1 MVNAGEAGIEG
12 EKQAIY
18 LLFLKKIK
26 KIHENL
32 AALAAPPA
40 KTK

>member
-1 MVNAGEAGIEG
+1 MVNAGEARIAG

-18 LLFLKKIK
+18 LLFLKNIK